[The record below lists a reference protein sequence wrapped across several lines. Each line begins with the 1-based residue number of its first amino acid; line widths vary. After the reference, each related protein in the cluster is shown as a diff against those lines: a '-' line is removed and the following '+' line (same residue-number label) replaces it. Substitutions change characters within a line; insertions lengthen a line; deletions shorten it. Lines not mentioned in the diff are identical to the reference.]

1 MPMATND
8 KIKKPA
14 HGPQGGP
21 PGLVGP
27 AAKAKDFRKTA
38 RALIAYLRPYWA
50 DFGAVLGLALLSTL
64 AALVGPRLLGDMTDL
79 ILAGVRGGAIDF
91 AALERTGYL
100 LLALYGLSALL
111 GYVQGY
117 IMAGTSQ
124 RITQALRARVAGKV
138 ARLPLRYLDRHE
150 TGQAISLVTNDV
162 ETISQNLNQ
171 SLVQVLTSLVTIVG
185 VLVMMLTISGPMTVI
200 ALLIVPLSLQFVRA
214 VIKRSQR
221 YFVTQQGALGRMDGH
236 IEEMFANHVIV
247 KAYNGEAA
255 ALARFERI
263 NADLYASGWKAQFV
277 SGLIMPV
284 MHVISNLGYVA
295 VTLAGGYLALSGR
308 VTVGGIQAFLQYMNQ
323 FTQPITQTASI
334 ANVFQATVAAAER
347 IFEFLAE
354 PEEPAEF
361 DALPAPAS
369 VQGEVRF
376 EEVCFGYEPER
387 PVIRGF
393 SAHIAPRQNVAI
405 VGPTGAGKTT
415 LVNLLMRFYELDSG
429 RITVDGVDIARYARR
444 DVRRWFG
451 MVLQD
456 TWLFSGSIAENIAFG
471 RPEATRDQIVAAATA
486 AHADHFIRTL
496 PQGYDT
502 QLGDSIDS
510 ISAGE
515 KQLLTIARAILA
527 DAPML
532 ILDEATSS
540 VDTRTELLIQ
550 SAMDRLT
557 HGRTSFV
564 IAHRLSTIRHAD
576 LILVMRE
583 GNIIEQGRHEDL
595 LRQGGFYASLYN
607 SQFLGAEA

>member
-1 MPMATND
+1 M
-8 KIKKPA
+8 I
-14 HGPQGGP
+14 
-21 PGLVGP
+21 GP
-27 AAKAKDFRKTA
+27 AAKAKNFRKTSRVLA
-38 RALIAYLRPYWA
+38 AYLRPHWA
-50 DFGAVLGLALLSTL
+50 EFGVVLVLALLGTL
-64 AALVGPRLLGDMTDL
+64 SALFGPKLLGDMTD
-79 ILAGVRGGAIDF
+79 IIIRGVAGSGIDF

-100 LLALYGLSALL
+100 LLGLYGLSAVF

-117 IMAGTSQ
+117 VMASVSQ
-124 RITQALRARVAGKV
+124 RITQGLRARVAEKV

-150 TGQAISLVTNDV
+150 TGNAISLVTNDV

-171 SLVQVLTSLVTIVG
+171 SLVQVITSLVTIVG
-185 VLVMMLTISGPMTVI
+185 VLVMMLTISAPMTAI
-200 ALLIVPLSLQFVRA
+200 ALLIVPLSLQFVRV
-214 VIKRSQR
+214 VIKKSQR
-221 YFVTQQGALGRMDGH
+221 YFAAGQGALGRMDGH
-236 IEEMFANHVIV
+236 IEEMFANHLIV
-247 KAYNGEAA
+247 KAYNGEAD

-263 NADLYASGWKAQFV
+263 NGELYQSGWKAQFV

-323 FTQPITQTASI
+323 FTQPITQTANI
-334 ANVFQATVAAAER
+334 ANVFQSTVAAAER
-347 IFEFLAE
+347 IFEFLEE
-354 PEEPAEF
+354 PEEPAEQG
-361 DALPAPAS
+361 ALSVPAS
-369 VQGEVRF
+369 VRGEVAF
-376 EEVCFGYEPER
+376 EEVCFGYEPDR

-393 SAHIAPRQNVAI
+393 SARIAPQQNVAI

-415 LVNLLMRFYELDSG
+415 LVNLLMRFYDLDGG
-429 RITVDGVDIARYARR
+429 RITVDGVDIARYRRR
-444 DVRRWFG
+444 DVRSLFG

-456 TWLFSGSIAENIAFG
+456 TWLFAGSIAENIAFA
-471 RPEATRDQIVAAATA
+471 RPEATREEIIAAATA

-527 DAPML
+527 DASML

-564 IAHRLSTIRHAD
+564 IAHRLSTIKSAD

-583 GNIIEQGRHEDL
+583 GNIIEQGKHEEL
-595 LRQGGFYASLYN
+595 LAKGGFYADLYN
-607 SQFLGAEA
+607 SQFLGTEV